1 MNVKYLLFFLLMG
14 GMISCQSSDEYSE
27 ETQEP
32 EKEQEEESACQAWQD
47 FVSRSERNV
56 LLDFSYAGYKRG
68 EMAPPDIW
76 TLGYKKYDITKY
88 GAVPDDG
95 KSDRA
100 AFMRVLEEMVSKL
113 SLSLN

>member
-56 LLDFSYAGYKRG
+56 LLDFHT
-68 EMAPPDIW
+68 PDTNVEKWLRRIFG
-76 TLGYKKYDITKY
+76 L
-88 GAVPDDG
+88 
-95 KSDRA
+95 
-100 AFMRVLEEMVSKL
+100 
-113 SLSLN
+113 

>member
-47 FVSRSERNV
+47 FVSRSERNT
-56 LLDFSYAGYKRG
+56 
-68 EMAPPDIW
+68 PDTNVEKWLRRIFG
-76 TLGYKKYDITKY
+76 L
-88 GAVPDDG
+88 
-95 KSDRA
+95 
-100 AFMRVLEEMVSKL
+100 
-113 SLSLN
+113 

>member
-56 LLDFSYAGYKRG
+56 
-68 EMAPPDIW
+68 
-76 TLGYKKYDITKY
+76 
-88 GAVPDDG
+88 
-95 KSDRA
+95 
-100 AFMRVLEEMVSKL
+100 
-113 SLSLN
+113 